1 MSETKTIHVVA
12 GKWSHNNVFC
22 T

>member
-1 MSETKTIHVVA
+1 MSETKTILVVA